1 MSFFSDLFGGPSSQQ
16 QGLANNESSLAG
28 QMSNAFTQQFGA
40 QSSILQNLNNQLTPV
55 ANLGPNQQGYSPQE
69 LAAMNTQ
76 AINNSGAAARNA
88 QQSVAGTLAGQGGG
102 GGNGLVSGIQQQIQ
116 GTIASSAAN
125 NLAST
130 QNQITQQNYNV
141 GRQNFENAVSGEQ
154 NLARA
159 YNPEAFGNLASSTN
173 QSALQDANQIAQEK
187 QAAAFAPL
195 SLAAKLGGD
204 VLTGGM
210 GNLSS
215 DSSFGE
221 NVGNFFTGA
230 IGNLAGNGTG
240 TRPNPSSSGYTG
252 PDMGGEGIS

>member
-16 QGLANNESSLAG
+16 QGLANNESNLAG

-40 QSSILQNLNNQLTPV
+40 QSAVLTNLNNQLTPI

-130 QNQITQQNYNV
+130 ENQITQQNYNV

-159 YNPEAFGNLASSTN
+159 YNPEAFGSLASSTN
-173 QSALQDANQIAQEK
+173 QSALQDANQITQEK
-187 QAAAFAPL
+187 QAAAFAPIG
-195 SLAAKLGGD
+195 LALKGAGAIA
-204 VLTGGM
+204 GGM
-210 GNLSS
+210 MGGLNNLDTTGSS
-215 DSSFGE
+215 SGGE
-221 NVGNFFTGA
+221 QVGNFFSGA
-230 IGNLAGNGTG
+230 FNSLAGGNQ
-240 TRPNPSSSGYTG
+240 
-252 PDMGGEGIS
+252 